1 MFFGHL
7 TFGAF
12 VGVLE
17 GGGGRLVEIGDR
29 PRVGGT
35 ARIVQARALRDD
47 ICFRSEHSLLHL
59 RNCHCRENISI
70 YKILV
75 CI

>member
-35 ARIVQARALRDD
+35 ARIVQARAL
-47 ICFRSEHSLLHL
+47 
-59 RNCHCRENISI
+59 
-70 YKILV
+70 
-75 CI
+75 